1 MADQNNPGQ
10 FGNRDD
16 TEQQASKGGHASSGS
31 FGSENRVDPSSAG
44 RAGAE
49 AQPSGASP
57 KAAQT
62 AVRAATADRR

>member
-31 FGSENRVDPSSAG
+31 FGSENGADPSAAG
-44 RAGAE
+44 REDAE
-49 AQPSGASP
+49 AQPNEAKSEGGASSR
-57 KAAQT
+57 QGSNG
-62 AVRAATADRR
+62 